1 MIKLQDFA
9 KQQGVTDRAIQKH
22 LKKYEAELE
31 GLFERKGPNG
41 TWLTD
46 EACEILRG
54 KMKQQPVVV
63 SEPDPRV
70 ERLEERVRELEEQ
83 VSEKDK
89 LLSLAHQQVQ
99 SAQAQVTQLQ
109 EASAKVALLEADNK
123 AVRQRA
129 EQAEEE
135 RRLAEERARVSEQE
149 RIAME
154 EALEQM
160 RKEDKMR
167 ADEAQAAEEQHAQT
181 EQALAQELEQKDRQ
195 IEEKDREIE
204 EFRNAG
210 FFKRLFGWKK

>member
-99 SAQAQVTQLQ
+99 SAQAQVAQLQ

-129 EQAEEE
+129 EKAEE
-135 RRLAEERARVSEQE
+135 LAANTSN
-149 RIAME
+149 
-154 EALEQM
+154 ALEKM
-160 RKEDKMR
+160 RKEAQMR